1 GSWPSPAFIPPPPP
15 GSAIPPPFS
24 PAQVGAAWAGPP
36 RRGVSARKGATPAG
50 GDGWLAGNFA
60 QMGIQLVA
68 VLAAVA
74 IAALGTALIMTF
86 VNVTLGAKAG
96 VKEQLSGLDLSEHG
110 EEAYFGEQGATPAPG
125 LSLGAAVIVSGVPA
139 KVEAA

>member
-1 GSWPSPAFIPPPPP
+1 LDDSLDV
-15 GSAIPPPFS
+15 FS
-24 PAQVGAAWAGPP
+24 CHGLAGVAGALLT
-36 RRGVSARKGATPAG
+36 GVFATKVANPAG

-74 IAALGTALIMTF
+74 IAAAGTALIMVF
-86 VNVTLGAKAG
+86 VNATLGAKAG

-110 EEAYFGEQGATPAPG
+110 EEEYFGEQGATPAPG
-125 LSLGAAVIVSGVPA
+125 LSLGDAVIVSGVPA